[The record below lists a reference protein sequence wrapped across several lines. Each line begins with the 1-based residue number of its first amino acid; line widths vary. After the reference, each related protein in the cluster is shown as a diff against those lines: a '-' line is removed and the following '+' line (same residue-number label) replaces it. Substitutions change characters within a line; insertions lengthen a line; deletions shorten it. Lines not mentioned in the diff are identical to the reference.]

1 MYLYRGLS
9 LLHHNQTV
17 RRNNEVR
24 SKSDQ
29 ANEACL
35 HSALKADFFFSAGG
49 SHHHTL
55 SITVRNHYKLLNLKA
70 ILKQFDIYK
79 ESINMAYVFDRQ
91 IHVESSIRT
100 LSQL

>member
-35 HSALKADFFFSAGG
+35 HSALKADFFFPQEG
-49 SHHHTL
+49 L
-55 SITVRNHYKLLNLKA
+55 IT
-70 ILKQFDIYK
+70 ILC
-79 ESINMAYVFDRQ
+79 
-91 IHVESSIRT
+91 
-100 LSQL
+100 LSQSEIITSC